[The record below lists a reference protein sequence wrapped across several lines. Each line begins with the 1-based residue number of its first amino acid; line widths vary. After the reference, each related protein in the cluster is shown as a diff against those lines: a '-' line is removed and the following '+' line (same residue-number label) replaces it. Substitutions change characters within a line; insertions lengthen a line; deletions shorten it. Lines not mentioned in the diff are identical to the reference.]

1 MTQLQILAIVLVIV
15 YGVACR
21 PSEMAAKSLD
31 DRPSM
36 GNPIELSESSY
47 SPSHVNRFKRAVD
60 QTAQSHNGVRYNGM
74 TILLPEGEGF
84 INNQLAANSSN
95 KDKPDK
101 KPVNRM
107 ARIHIR
113 IG

>member
-1 MTQLQILAIVLVIV
+1 
-15 YGVACR
+15 
-21 PSEMAAKSLD
+21 
-31 DRPSM
+31 
-36 GNPIELSESSY
+36 
-47 SPSHVNRFKRAVD
+47 
-60 QTAQSHNGVRYNGM
+60 M